1 MKDYDLKGLSIG
13 GRKAVMAVCL
23 PDAKGKDY
31 KIHKIYNVSDT
42 EGNKIVIHF
51 KDKDGLPLE
60 HGDNFE
66 LFMIDLTSKDFD
78 GIDFK
83 KEIGV
88 AFHHENSDTLRR
100 TPKVIYDDVQ
110 NRPNSIKTIKKSLL
124 IPDSTGKGIIR
135 I

>member
-1 MKDYDLKGLSIG
+1 MKNYDLKGLSIS
-13 GRKAVMAVCL
+13 GRKAVIAVCL
-23 PDAKGKDY
+23 PDATGKDY

-42 EGNKIVIHF
+42 DGNKIVIHF

-88 AFHHENSDTLRR
+88 AFHHENSDTLTR

-110 NRPNSIKTIKKSLL
+110 NRPNSTKIIKDILL
-124 IPDSTGKGIIR
+124 PDSTGKGTIKL
-135 I
+135 